1 MAARALQT
9 VICWTWIFTNFLP
22 FFIHAKHPYTHL
34 KLHKR
39 MDPVLLKQTF
49 HVESYKEVP
58 PYEVVHVRTLS
69 KRSAD
74 DVRSVHLS
82 AFGRDMQLHLQRN
95 DEFDDRLKNM
105 KMYMAESTNNGIQY
119 KEMPTEDDDP
129 GTTYHDLAQ
138 MAAVTIR
145 HGTDGKI
152 QMEGTIGNDL
162 VVKPVPTAIL
172 VPEDGFVDDEMFLD
186 EDEDYEQQ
194 RRGTSYRRNS
204 SSSIN
209 NGLRQRQQHRGGAH
223 FVYRGQM
230 MSNDSHSDFLPLD
243 TIRGRFNQGANP
255 GFTFGSRNH
264 HRLRPKRGLASSQDS
279 VWPEILLLVDYGSFV
294 LHGLS
299 SRHIKRYFV
308 SFWNGVDLRYK
319 SLSNPKIRISLAG
332 IIVAKSKDATPYL
345 ERNRLPSPNRDAIDA
360 ASALT
365 DMGKYLYVEDRLPAY
380 DMAVVMTKLDMCR
393 KQFGGGRCSRGTAG
407 FAYVGGACVV
417 NKRLEKVNSV
427 AIIEDS
433 GGFSGIIVAA
443 HEVGHLLGCVHDG
456 SPPPSYLGGPGAS
469 RCPWEDGFIMSDL
482 RHTDRGF
489 RWSKCS
495 VEQFKH
501 FLNGETAS
509 CLFNYPD
516 DNKLLDR
523 ELPGTMLT
531 LDEQCERDRGTQ
543 ACFKDSRVCAQLF
556 CYDND
561 SGYCVSFRPAAEG
574 SSCGDGQVCKNG
586 KCIVDNENI
595 IPDYTHVTRSIVNRV
610 DKEEIEEVVAPK
622 RTTSRPPAPARTP
635 NKPRV
640 NNSIRRNQFTR
651 PTARNKV
658 VTQRETPATTTVAV
672 ATKDTPAKECEDV
685 VDKLAG
691 GLTCQEFLE
700 RYGDRYSIVLS
711 FLISSSPHKLLPS
724 FNPKM
729 KSIACLLFVAAL
741 VATAMAASECEEHRE
756 RELKS
761 NSKVKLVPKCTQNG
775 EYDALQCF
783 EGSPFCMC
791 WRPDGSHITEP
802 SLKLKSCA
810 CIAHKDRVTARRL
823 IGNYHPQCEADGTYS
838 RTQCHGGMGYCWC
851 VDENG
856 QKVGDGLSECE

>member
-1 MAARALQT
+1 MAMRTAKTAGRILWFYLNLLTLLADAKST
-9 VICWTWIFTNFLP
+9 FTNLQ
-22 FFIHAKHPYTHL
+22 I
-34 KLHKR
+34 HKR
-39 MDPVLLKQTF
+39 MDPLLLKQTF
-49 HVESYKEVP
+49 HVESYDKVP
-58 PYEVVHVRTLS
+58 HYEVVHVRTLS
-69 KRSAD
+69 KRSAAD
-74 DVRSVHLS
+74 SEVKRVHLS

-95 DEFDDRLKNM
+95 DDFDDRLKSM
-105 KMYMAESTNNGIQY
+105 KMYLAESTNNGIQY
-119 KEMPTEDDDP
+119 REMPAEDDDP
-129 GTTYHDLAQ
+129 GTTYHDLDQ

-145 HGTDGKI
+145 HGADGKI

-186 EDEDYEQQ
+186 EDESYE
-194 RRGTSYRRNS
+194 RNRNS
-204 SSSIN
+204 SFYTHRTNASRPF
-209 NGLRQRQQHRGGAH
+209 RQPLPTTSRGGAH

-243 TIRGRFNQGANP
+243 NVRGHFN
-255 GFTFGSRNH
+255 SRADTGPMYS
-264 HRLRPKRGLASSQDS
+264 HRSKRALASSS

-319 SLSNPKIRISLAG
+319 ALSNPKIRISLAG

-360 ASALT
+360 AAALT
-365 DMGKYLYVEDRLPAY
+365 DMGKYLYLEDRLPAY

-393 KQFGGGRCSRGTAG
+393 KQFSGGRCSRGTAG

-516 DNKLLDR
+516 DNKLLER

-595 IPDYTHVTRSIVNRV
+595 IPDYTHVTRSIANRV
-610 DKEEIEEVVAPK
+610 DKEVSK
-622 RTTSRPPAPARTP
+622 QTTSRPPSANV
-635 NKPRV
+635 NKPQSR
-640 NNSIRRNQFTR
+640 NNRRPSR
-651 PTARNKV
+651 PSYNGRNNAV
-658 VTQRETPATTTVAV
+658 PAQKDPTSTTTAKSVAAGKV
-672 ATKDTPAKECEDV
+672 CEDA

-691 GLTCQEFLE
+691 GLTCQEFLQ
-700 RYGDRYSIVLS
+700 RYGDRYCRHSYMTKNCCYSHQIV
-711 FLISSSPHKLLPS
+711 
-724 FNPKM
+724 
-729 KSIACLLFVAAL
+729 
-741 VATAMAASECEEHRE
+741 
-756 RELKS
+756 
-761 NSKVKLVPKCTQNG
+761 
-775 EYDALQCF
+775 
-783 EGSPFCMC
+783 
-791 WRPDGSHITEP
+791 
-802 SLKLKSCA
+802 CA
-810 CIAHKDRVTARRL
+810 NT
-823 IGNYHPQCEADGTYS
+823 
-838 RTQCHGGMGYCWC
+838 
-851 VDENG
+851 
-856 QKVGDGLSECE
+856 

>member
-1 MAARALQT
+1 MEIMRFQIVYWLW
-9 VICWTWIFTNFLP
+9 VILKMTSSFDHNKK
-22 FFIHAKHPYTHL
+22 IHRTKP
-34 KLHKR
+34 LHKR
-39 MDPVLLKQTF
+39 MDPVLLRQTF
-49 HVESYKEVP
+49 HVESYDQVP
-58 PYEVVHVRTLS
+58 QYEVVHVRAVS
-69 KRSAD
+69 KRSTANSQ
-74 DVRSVHLS
+74 VRRVHLS
-82 AFGRDMQLHLQRN
+82 AFGRDMHLNLQRN
-95 DEFDDRLKNM
+95 DDFDSRLRSM
-105 KMYMAESTNNGIQY
+105 KMYLAESTNNGIQY
-119 KEMPTEDDDP
+119 KEMPPEDDDP
-129 GTTYHDLAQ
+129 GTTYHDLDQ

-145 HGTDGKI
+145 HGNDGKL

-186 EDEDYEQQ
+186 EDESYE
-194 RRGTSYRRNS
+194 RSRNNTIAGSTLRSSPSSRRNLPNS
-204 SSSIN
+204 
-209 NGLRQRQQHRGGAH
+209 RGGAH
-223 FVYRGQM
+223 VVYRGPTA
-230 MSNDSHSDFLPLD
+230 SNDSHSDFLPLD
-243 TIRGRFNQGANP
+243 SVQGTYNWEAARTRPRANMGR
-255 GFTFGSRNH
+255 RN
-264 HRLRPKRGLASSQDS
+264 KRALAPSS

-319 SLSNPKIRISLAG
+319 ALSSPQIRISLAG

-360 ASALT
+360 AAALT
-365 DMGKYLYVEDRLPAY
+365 DMGKYLYQENRLPAY

-456 SPPPSYLGGPGAS
+456 SPPPSYLGGPGAT

-489 RWSKCS
+489 KWSSCS

-516 DNKLLDR
+516 DNKLLAR

-595 IPDYTHVTRSIVNRV
+595 IPDYTHVTRSIANRI
-610 DKEEIEEVVAPK
+610 DKEPPK
-622 RTTSRPPAPARTP
+622 QTTSRPSPVRV
-635 NKPRV
+635 NKPISRASRRPPRPSIS
-640 NNSIRRNQFTR
+640 NRNSIKPVQ
-651 PTARNKV
+651 K
-658 VTQRETPATTTVAV
+658 QTPSTTSTTTTTTTVSAP
-672 ATKDTPAKECEDV
+672 KDCEDIV
-685 VDKLAG
+685 EKLAG
-691 GLTCQEFLE
+691 GLTCTEFLE
-700 RYGDRYSIVLS
+700 RYGDRYCRHNYMIKNCCHSHQIVC
-711 FLISSSPHKLLPS
+711 
-724 FNPKM
+724 
-729 KSIACLLFVAAL
+729 A
-741 VATAMAASECEEHRE
+741 
-756 RELKS
+756 
-761 NSKVKLVPKCTQNG
+761 NS
-775 EYDALQCF
+775 
-783 EGSPFCMC
+783 
-791 WRPDGSHITEP
+791 
-802 SLKLKSCA
+802 
-810 CIAHKDRVTARRL
+810 
-823 IGNYHPQCEADGTYS
+823 
-838 RTQCHGGMGYCWC
+838 
-851 VDENG
+851 
-856 QKVGDGLSECE
+856 